1 MSSQRSALLSIEG
14 LSVHFGGLKALSDV
28 YLDLYP
34 NEVVGLIGPNGAG
47 KTTLFNSLCGIVP
60 AQGSLSLD
68 GKKHEWPTTDELVDL
83 GIARTL
89 QGVGLFPDLTVLEN
103 VMMGADSQKKS
114 NVVSDLLGFSGKS
127 EKNLKSKAIDI
138 LESMGVAQLRDRLP
152 HELSYPDSKKVA
164 LARALIMEPKL
175 LMLDE
180 PAAGL
185 DQADIDN
192 LATIINEIKKNCAVL
207 VVEHHVDFVGEISDN
222 VFVLNFGKIIA
233 SGPFNTV
240 KENPEVLAAYL
251 GSSKS

>member
-1 MSSQRSALLSIEG
+1 MNTAVPLLQVSG
-14 LSVHFGGLKALSDV
+14 LTVRFGGLTALDSASLEV
-28 YLDLYP
+28 LP
-34 NEVVGLIGPNGAG
+34 NTVVSLIGPNGAG
-47 KTTLFNSLCGIVP
+47 KTTLFNSISGFVHPTSGEISFRGEQIAWPHPHQL
-60 AQGSLSLD
+60 AQ
-68 GKKHEWPTTDELVDL
+68 L
-83 GIARTL
+83 GISRTL
-89 QGVGLFPDLTVLEN
+89 QGVGLFAGLTVLEN

-127 EKNLKSKAIDI
+127 ENRLKSKAIDI